1 MVRLSRESSR
11 FLPMSAD
18 GEQSEWLREKR
29 ALEERIRQL
38 EALQQPHPPQPP
50 PPLAL
55 ARADVSLDKARVPTV
70 DEVNAMVARLSNLVP
85 ERSDNGNALFLRHL
99 GTIISNLLRTPYNQP
114 KYRRLKFANPT
125 LAAELF
131 SHPSTRAVL
140 SEVVGFQQRTD
151 EVDGS
156 AILVLPDSNAAHI
169 TLLRTIQAALP
180 RLQQRDDIAAEAASR
195 FAQFRKAVAF
205 ELRMERLAEAMHRE
219 DDDAQH
225 SGDGVGA
232 QDEDDAAVASSSSHN
247 STTHPIASDTAD
259 NDDIRYTNVATTVRP
274 PVRDFVA
281 AALAWNDADLGTKVV
296 GLLRTIGRNIKSDP
310 SNERFKA
317 LRLSSGAVRDTIF
330 PANGSVEYLL
340 AVLGFHWSTDG
351 LALQLNPNDASSV
364 EAFHNRLAAGE
375 ALLDDVAAALESKRE
390 AEREMQRR
398 AALEEREAEKR
409 RQDAE
414 KRACQAAPATPQPV
428 ADVEDDADARPQ
440 RERIPIAEALKR
452 LMGKD
457 RGDDW

>member
-99 GTIISNLLRTPYNQP
+99 GTITSNLLRTPYNQP

-232 QDEDDAAVASSSSHN
+232 RTKTMLQWPRRRQQRIQSHP
-247 STTHPIASDTAD
+247 TPRTMTISDTPTSLPQCVLA
-259 NDDIRYTNVATTVRP
+259 
-274 PVRDFVA
+274 VRDFVA

-375 ALLDDVAAALESKRE
+375 ALLDDVAAALESKRA

-414 KRACQAAPATPQPV
+414 KRASQAAPATPQPV